1 MKNILII
8 CTAIA
13 LLFSGSALADRRHGE
28 HHRRDNHHERDNRS
42 HRGAWIAGAAVVG
55 GLIGYAIADSKSP
68 QERRSNIKA
77 YCENRVPERYAHSK
91 RLTTQWV
98 KGCMLRVEEELD
110 AKAEEAYNEGYSSGH
125 P

>member
-1 MKNILII
+1 MKRVLVIG
-8 CTAIA
+8 TALA
-13 LLFSGSALADRRHGE
+13 LLFSNGAIADRYHNEHRHDE
-28 HHRRDNHHERDNRS
+28 KDNRS

-68 QERRSNIKA
+68 QESRSNIKV

-91 RLTTQWV
+91 RLTSQWV

-110 AKAEEAYNEGYSSGH
+110 ARAEEAYNEGYSNGH

>member
-1 MKNILII
+1 MKNVLIVF
-8 CTAIA
+8 TAIA
-13 LLFSGSALADRRHGE
+13 LLFSSGALADRRHGD
-28 HHRRDNHHERDNRS
+28 HHRHRDNHHEKDNRS

-110 AKAEEAYNEGYSSGH
+110 AKAEEAYNDGYSR
-125 P
+125 

>member
-1 MKNILII
+1 MKQILVI

-13 LLFSGSALADRRHGE
+13 LLFSSSAIADRD
-28 HHRRDNHHERDNRS
+28 HHQRRDNHHERDNRS

-91 RLTTQWV
+91 RLTSQWV
-98 KGCMLRVEEELD
+98 KGCMIRVEEELEM
-110 AKAEEAYNEGYSSGH
+110 KAEEAYNDGYSR
-125 P
+125 

>member
-1 MKNILII
+1 MLNKILAGLV
-8 CTAIA
+8 CFSLFSTMAIA
-13 LLFSGSALADRRHGE
+13 DSRHYRDE
-28 HHRRDNHHERDNRS
+28 RHHDNNNRS

-91 RLTTQWV
+91 RLTSQWV
-98 KGCMLRVEEELD
+98 KGCMLRVDEELD
-110 AKAEEAYNEGYSSGH
+110 AKAEEAYNNGYSR
-125 P
+125 

>member
-1 MKNILII
+1 MKRILVVG
-8 CTAIA
+8 TALA
-13 LLFSGSALADRRHGE
+13 LLFSNSAKADRYHGDYHRGERE
-28 HHRRDNHHERDNRS
+28 HHS

-91 RLTTQWV
+91 RLTSQWV

-110 AKAEEAYNEGYSSGH
+110 ARAEEAYNEGYSNGH